1 MAPANVGRRTRERVC
16 AIGHRRHT
24 EVTTERAREDFVTV
38 EACADRDVQ
47 HGVVTRH
54 QPRRSLLQLQ
64 TKRVLLRRLVNY
76 RAECAMKV
84 KRRPPRARSKPGER
98 RPICGAMTDL
108 ADNIQ

>member
-1 MAPANVGRRTRERVC
+1 MAPANLGRRTHERLC

-24 EVTTERAREDFVTV
+24 EVTTECAREDFVTV
-38 EACADRDVQ
+38 EACLDCDVQ
-47 HGVVTRH
+47 HRVVARH

-64 TKRVLLRRLVNY
+64 TKRVPLRRLVNH

-98 RPICGAMTDL
+98 RPISGVMTDL